1 MPHRDLVL
9 NMHRHK
15 GPFKIKGKETEYT
28 QCIKKGDDRIC
39 ATRLSKKGEMKKYA
53 FCEEK
58 KTQKKKKI
66 MIKKKIPEAFES
78 TEYRVP
84 ELKMVSPEVYEL
96 PNRKNF
102 VNFQSNYKTLEKFRY
117 F

>member
-1 MPHRDLVL
+1 
-9 NMHRHK
+9 
-15 GPFKIKGKETEYT
+15 
-28 QCIKKGDDRIC
+28 
-39 ATRLSKKGEMKKYA
+39 
-53 FCEEK
+53 
-58 KTQKKKKI
+58 

-102 VNFQSNYKTLEKFRY
+102 VNFIDEAYCTYRAKPRNKFTKSDKFTFFNHQQTCSRSPPESDTLSWTSSLSRIRCR
-117 F
+117 

>member
-1 MPHRDLVL
+1 MNGMSGVIP
-9 NMHRHK
+9 
-15 GPFKIKGKETEYT
+15 
-28 QCIKKGDDRIC
+28 
-39 ATRLSKKGEMKKYA
+39 
-53 FCEEK
+53 EK
-58 KTQKKKKI
+58 KNI

-102 VNFQSNYKTLEKFRY
+102 VNFIELL
-117 F
+117 